1 MADAADLKSAEGF
14 LLYGFESRLRH
25 HSFRILHMLNAKC
38 VFVCSRSQELGRL
51 RCFEA
56 HVLACDWVADVEFP
70 SVQHLTLRSW
80 VH

>member
-1 MADAADLKSAEGF
+1 
-14 LLYGFESRLRH
+14 
-25 HSFRILHMLNAKC
+25 MLNAKC
-38 VFVCSRSQELGRL
+38 VFVCSRSQEIGRL